1 MLQARVCV
9 VPCCIRMLALSPQ
22 ARRRIR
28 ALVGLCVIFALLAPI
43 HTALGQPAVPT
54 PQGPGTLAR
63 VGVRITSDPTAPAV
77 SGVLIGF
84 DARGEASTSL
94 EPGALQTTLDGRPV
108 SLSLVNG
115 RPSIALA
122 AAFLLDSSASPQV
135 RDVLANALAE
145 GVQSL
150 DINRDTIA
158 ALSTADTTAWEQ
170 ASFSTSADD
179 LTTALNRVI
188 QTDPSDSMVSLEQV
202 SGALRALSSQQRETR
217 VLLLFTNRP
226 LASAAT
232 AAATLGSLR
241 TFAVDNAIQ
250 IGIVA
255 LPGAGGQG
263 VAESLVEA
271 TPGGRVEY
279 VLNATSLPDVS
290 RRVSL
295 LLGPAFGARRFEFPA
310 PTEAGNH
317 LLSVGAAGVPLQTV
331 QRFAVSWRPV
341 QVEALVVGG
350 GPLTPATEITET
362 VWVQAQPAEAAP
374 IDSVE
379 WSVDGRLT
387 QVTNE
392 PWALLLDPEQL
403 GDGRHDLSARIISQ
417 GRAGPFLTSNVYVPP
432 DFLRSVRNAVR
443 AWGLIGVLLI
453 ANVGVGLLFLRWG
466 VGSRGGGRVE
476 FPPSLRLN
484 QLGGRYVAPE
494 VLHFPDRG
502 KLRVGYHPPYM
513 DNQVGSREFA
523 RLPFQDVR
531 GDEDAVKDLSRHVGC
546 IWRDAKTNDCFVQLG
561 WPGPGETLG
570 PKPQSQVFHLGR
582 PQDATSGPFRLAHHD
597 VVRLASGIEFV
608 FYQVGL
614 RDKPTP
620 ETKKLSPF
628 QGRAGSPPTLLS
640 GERRQRAASHESTLD
655 DS

>member
-1 MLQARVCV
+1 
-9 VPCCIRMLALSPQ
+9 MLALSPQ
-22 ARRRIR
+22 ARRGVCAI
-28 ALVGLCVIFALLAPI
+28 AGLGVFFALLAPMP
-43 HTALGQPAVPT
+43 TARGQPAGPT
-54 PQGPGTLAR
+54 RQPQGSVARLA
-63 VGVRITSDPTAPAV
+63 VRITSSPTAPTV
-77 SGVLIGF
+77 SGVLVAF
-84 DARGEASTSL
+84 DTSGQAIVDL
-94 EPGALQTTLDGRPV
+94 DPRVLQATLDGRPV
-108 SLSLVNG
+108 ELALLNG

-145 GVQSL
+145 GVQGL
-150 DINRDTIA
+150 DVNRDTVAIV
-158 ALSTADTTAWEQ
+158 STADPTTRPWDE

-179 LTTALNRVI
+179 LRTTLNQVI
-188 QTDPSDSMVSLEQV
+188 QTDPNDGMVSLEQV
-202 SGALRALSSQQRETR
+202 SGALRALSAQPRDAR

-226 LASAAT
+226 LAGAAT
-232 AAATLGSLR
+232 AAATLGTIR
-241 TFAVDNAIQ
+241 TFAVDNGIQ

-279 VLNATSLPDVS
+279 ALNATNLADIS
-290 RRVSL
+290 RRVGL
-295 LLGPAFGARRFEFPA
+295 VLGPAFGARRFEFPA
-310 PTEAGNH
+310 PADEGSH
-317 LLSVGAAGVPLQTV
+317 VLSVGAPGVALQAT
-331 QRFAVSWRPV
+331 QKFAVAGRPV
-341 QVEALVVGG
+341 TVDALVIGG
-350 GPLTPATEITET
+350 GTLKAGRAIKQP
-362 VWVQAQPAEAAP
+362 VWVQVRPAAAGP

-379 WSVDGRLT
+379 WSVDGRVT

-403 GDGRHDLSARIISQ
+403 GDGRHELSARIISQ
-417 GRAGPFLTSNVYVPP
+417 GRAGPFLTTDVSVPAE
-432 DFLRSVRNAVR
+432 FLRSVRNLVR
-443 AWGLIGVLLI
+443 AWGLIAVLLM
-453 ANVGVGLLFLRWG
+453 ANIGVGLLFLRLG
-466 VGSRGGGRVE
+466 LPGFRTGLGGGSVE

-494 VLHFPDRG
+494 VLHFPARG
-502 KLRVGYHPPYM
+502 KLRIGYHPPYM

-546 IWRDAKTNDCFVQLG
+546 IWRDPKTNDCFVQLG
-561 WPGPGETLG
+561 WPGPGEPLD

-597 VVRLASGIEFV
+597 VLRLASGIEFV

-614 RDKPTP
+614 RDKATP
-620 ETKKLSPF
+620 ESKKLGPF
-628 QGRAGSPPTLLS
+628 LGRAAAPPTLLTE
-640 GERRQRAASHESTLD
+640 ERRRHAQPPEPTAED
-655 DS
+655 G